1 MFGDDFS
8 SSLSAVLFFKDGVSI
23 SVCNGNE
30 TGWTAPTTIY
40 ETYEILISCRNYTQL
55 SSVLDLKPDIQT
67 E

>member
-1 MFGDDFS
+1 MFGDDLS
-8 SSLSAVLFFKDGVSI
+8 SSLSAVLFFKDGVSN

-30 TGWTAPTTIY
+30 TGWTASTTIY
-40 ETYEILISCRNYTQL
+40 KTYEILISCSNYTQL